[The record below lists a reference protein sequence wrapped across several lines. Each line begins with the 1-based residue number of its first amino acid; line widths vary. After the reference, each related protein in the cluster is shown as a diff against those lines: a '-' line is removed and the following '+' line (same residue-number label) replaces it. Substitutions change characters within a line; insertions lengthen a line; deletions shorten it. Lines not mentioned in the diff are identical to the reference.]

1 MKKITLMAALL
12 GSAYFANAQVGIGTP
27 TPNASAMLDITA
39 TNKGVL
45 IPRVAL
51 EVNDDQTTV
60 ATPTTSLLV
69 YNTNTSDA
77 NVPDVKKVTP
87 GFYYWNVDKWERI
100 VNQSQLD
107 TAITNVTNL
116 QGDVTKIKALL
127 DAAYGSNNLGDTATS
142 DSFGGMV
149 FTPAVGNPGDA
160 NYESPKFEYVVWDS
174 TSNSYERLGIT
185 SVITDLINASETKTT
200 IVTIDNVQYYLS
212 ESFNK
217 FAELAAATTDT
228 SKLDVLNSATANS
241 WIKIDVV
248 GGVINNIEEIFT
260 TNTTIVI
267 NEGEI
272 NQQTFTTVQEY
283 IEYISQNSKQDGE
296 TKIVYDVDGN
306 VVFQTWDSATN
317 AWVDVDNVKFSKIVK
332 DNETKTTLARSVNAG
347 DYTPI
352 TADPKAATKVTYEY
366 SAEGGVKNYI
376 DVTADIVT
384 SITNNTDVQNAI
396 SNVLNAG
403 GNVYYGDHDN
413 SPTTPDV
420 FYTIDAGGNKVAIQI
435 SQVVVNAITNATT
448 IQKQEI
454 KNQLGDTYSTT
465 NVVKTGDTWVDG
477 KAIFKSVIET
487 TVLAGTANITGANPT
502 TAGFVTIVG
511 DVSDINV
518 IGIRIIGEN
527 GVSASATDLSVD
539 GKNIHFR
546 IGTGSMYN
554 VLSAN
559 DLTVKVLVEF
569 SANTTTP

>member
-127 DAAYGSNNLGDTATS
+127 DAAYGSNNLGDTAT
-142 DSFGGMV
+142 DNPFGGMV
-149 FTPAVGNPGDA
+149 FTPADGSTA
-160 NYESPKFEYVVWDS
+160 AKFEYVKWNA
-174 TSNSYERLGIT
+174 TSNSYERLDIT
-185 SVITDLINASETKTT
+185 SVITDLINASETKTK
-200 IVTIDNVQYYLS
+200 IVTIEDVQYYVS
-212 ESFNK
+212 ESY
-217 FAELAAATTDT
+217 AGAANPIDITDPG
-228 SKLDVLNSATANS
+228 VY
-241 WIKIDVV
+241 KIDVV
-248 GGVINNIEEIFT
+248 GGVVNNFSEIINS
-260 TNTTIVI
+260 NTTIEGTTQTIKQYFEELGATDSNTVYFNNTNTSLTVGAGSVAAYTFYLKDAAGDPIEINLAALVKDLETDTQITKTQTGTVAAGDVKIDYKYFNEAQPDTTGTPQQVI
-267 NEGEI
+267 NLNADLKTLIEGNTEI
-272 NQQTFTTVQEY
+272 
-283 IEYISQNSKQDGE
+283 K
-296 TKIVYDVDGN
+296 
-306 VVFQTWDSATN
+306 
-317 AWVDVDNVKFSKIVK
+317 
-332 DNETKTTLARSVNAG
+332 
-347 DYTPI
+347 
-352 TADPKAATKVTYEY
+352 
-366 SAEGGVKNYI
+366 
-376 DVTADIVT
+376 
-384 SITNNTDVQNAI
+384 NAI

-477 KAIFKSVIET
+477 KAIFKSVLET

-539 GKNIHFR
+539 DKKIHFR